1 METMKIRKTENLIPT
16 ILSLYPNNKVLV
28 KKGIQLRK
36 CLMQSWSGFSILQ
49 SQLMVPTNKEKEEN
63 SSSSFLSHVR
73 DTP

>member
-16 ILSLYPNNKVLV
+16 ILPLYPNKKVLV
-28 KKGIQLRK
+28 KKSIQLRK

-49 SQLMVPTNKEKEEN
+49 SQIMVPTNKEKEEN
-63 SSSSFLSHVR
+63 SSSSFLSHGR